1 MLFNKN
7 TYDFIIIGAGIIGLN
22 ISFSLK
28 KQFPESDIL
37 IIEKQKRKSQR
48 MNKQLTIIIPTH
60 NRINGD
66 GTILF
71 KIYSKN
77 NDLYKNISLFYKKM
91 KDYHGRILLRISEIT
106 RIAV

>member
-1 MLFNKN
+1 L
-7 TYDFIIIGAGIIGLN
+7 TH
-22 ISFSLK
+22 IS
-28 KQFPESDIL
+28 
-37 IIEKQKRKSQR
+37 
-48 MNKQLTIIIPTH
+48 
-60 NRINGD
+60 INGD

-77 NDLYKNISLFYKKM
+77 NDLYKNISLFYKKI